1 MYVQF
6 AGKGHNFNTSDDTTS
21 SSLGVPYDYSSMM
34 HYSKTAFKNGTE
46 PTIVTK
52 IPAFSDIIGQRMEF
66 SDSDLLKLNRLY
78 NCSKIQQSVHKYYFI
93 FSIIKVNLSC
103 TCSTD
108 LFNFMFCYIHQ

>member
-6 AGKGHNFNTSDDTTS
+6 AGKGHNFNTYDDTTS

-34 HYSKTAFKNGTE
+34 HY
-46 PTIVTK
+46 
-52 IPAFSDIIGQRMEF
+52 
-66 SDSDLLKLNRLY
+66 KLNRLY